1 MTRWFQA
8 ISACGFLLMANM
20 SPVLAD
26 PKCKPVVGHFEA
38 VVVPPGQGHCLS
50 NPPAF
55 CTAGRVWGG
64 IQGNYQFIM
73 TGELSSF
80 SVDNSVP
87 SSVPTTIQ
95 FFVGTSTILLN
106 KGKKDGKQLFG
117 VDTGSIDVG
126 GQGGFASLI
135 TFTGGTDDMSGA
147 TGQIRL
153 RGEFDAQE
161 GATNGDYIGT
171 LCTP

>member
-1 MTRWFQA
+1 MTRWFQSMA
-8 ISACGFLLMANM
+8 ACGVLLMAM
-20 SPVLAD
+20 PPVLAD
-26 PKCKPVVGHFEA
+26 PACKPVVGHFEA
-38 VVVPPGQGHCLS
+38 GVVPPGQGHC
-50 NPPAF
+50 PANALF
-55 CTAGRVWGG
+55 CTTGRVWGG

-73 TGELSSF
+73 TGET
-80 SVDNSVP
+80 P
-87 SSVPTTIQ
+87 SAPLGGLDTIQ
-95 FFVGTSTILLN
+95 FFAGTSTIVLK
-106 KGKKDGKQLFG
+106 KGSAQLFG

-135 TFTGGTDDMSGA
+135 TFAGGTGDMEGA

-153 RGEFDAQE
+153 RGEFEAQE